1 MLISFDVEVLSTK
14 LQEDEK
20 KDFIDSEDGFS
31 QFFSVTSQSQE
42 PTDWT
47 DHFSLLTL
55 SSSWG
60 SLPNTNL
67 TLQY

>member
-31 QFFSVTSQSQE
+31 QFFSVTGQSQE
-42 PTDWT
+42 PTR
-47 DHFSLLTL
+47 LA
-55 SSSWG
+55 
-60 SLPNTNL
+60 
-67 TLQY
+67 